1 MVTQGKI
8 LLGADPG
15 KSGAIAISSIVGDS
29 LILRDVIDMP
39 IRDNE
44 VSGSMLRHEILK
56 RIYPDECLMAV
67 VEKVHSMP
75 KQGVASTFSFGYGYG
90 VLRGT
95 LDALGFD
102 ITDVTPRVWK
112 KSMGIGSDKELARWM
127 ALNRFEDK
135 AHFFQR
141 KKDHGRAEAAL
152 LTWYFWNE
160 HIRRY

>member
-1 MVTQGKI
+1 MALPAKI

-15 KSGAIAISSIVGDS
+15 KSGALAISSVVGES
-29 LILRDVIDMP
+29 LLLRDVIDMP
-39 IRDNE
+39 VENNE
-44 VSGSMLRHEILK
+44 VSGAMLRHELLK
-56 RIYPDECLMAV
+56 RISPEECLMAI

-112 KSMGIGSDKELARWM
+112 KAMGVGSDKEVARNM
-127 ALNRFEDK
+127 ALDYFPDK
-135 AHFFQR
+135 SEFFQR

-160 HIRRY
+160 HIRD